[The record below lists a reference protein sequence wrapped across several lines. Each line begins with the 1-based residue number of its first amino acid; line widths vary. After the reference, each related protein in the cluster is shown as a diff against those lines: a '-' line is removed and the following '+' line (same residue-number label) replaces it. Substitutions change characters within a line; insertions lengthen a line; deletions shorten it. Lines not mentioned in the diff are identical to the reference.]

1 MMQTNPKE
9 VMERYKNNA
18 EFTQLMVEFSQV
30 MGSHF
35 TKLGQK
41 EQQAQKKE
49 EVVAPP
55 LDKEVEVRIRFCI
68 DNELISLLKEILK
81 DPKVK
86 SLLTYLQKNERVDFH
101 RLFTA

>member
-35 TKLGQK
+35 TRLGQQ
-41 EQQAQKKE
+41 EKKE
-49 EVVAPP
+49 EQPKKEDTIAPP
-55 LDKEVEVRIRFCI
+55 VDKEVDVT
-68 DNELISLLKEILK
+68 LHSWLGH
-81 DPKVK
+81 V
-86 SLLTYLQKNERVDFH
+86 H
-101 RLFTA
+101 